1 MDKSPELRWNRIEKA
16 LDMIID
22 IFNVNDFNLLEKEII
37 STSIYTTIMKDL
49 IVTKIMHRVDE
60 SMKNQLD
67 AEKKDVK
74 GGVYG

>member
-37 STSIYTTIMKDL
+37 STSIYTMIMKDM
-49 IVTKIMHRVDE
+49 IVTKIMNRVDE
-60 SMKNQLD
+60 SMKTKLD
-67 AEKKDVK
+67 SDKKDVK